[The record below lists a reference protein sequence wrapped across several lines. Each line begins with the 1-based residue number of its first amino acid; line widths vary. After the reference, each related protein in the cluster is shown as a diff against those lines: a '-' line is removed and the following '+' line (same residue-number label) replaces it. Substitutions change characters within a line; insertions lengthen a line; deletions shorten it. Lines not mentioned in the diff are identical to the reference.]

1 MTSRTILAR
10 EALRA
15 AVELR
20 TRLAI
25 PEDAPVCIYDVAK
38 KLDIDVRFVD
48 GDSFDGMYSKDHGV
62 ILVPSFRPYGRQ
74 AFSCAHEL
82 GHWHFGHGTRLDL
95 LIDNSLCAVKSDE
108 EFLADTFAG
117 YMLMPVWA
125 VRRMFISRGLHPD
138 TCSPLELYR
147 VSCQLG
153 VGYETLIEHLYYS
166 LRRLSPES
174 RERLQK
180 ASPKSI
186 REELLGKDAA
196 GVRHLALVDAAWGSV
211 AVDLQVGDMA
221 ILERGEQVAGPSAVS
236 CGHVSAGQV
245 IKAVRPGISTV
256 SSADGKW
263 AVYIRVSRKDFV
275 GRSDY
280 RHLGDPDVD

>member
-10 EALRA
+10 VALRA

-20 TRLAI
+20 AKLAI
-25 PEDAPVCIYDVAK
+25 PEDAPICIYDVAK
-38 KLDIDVRFVD
+38 KLDLDVRFVD
-48 GDSFDGMYSKDHGV
+48 GDSFDGMYLKDHGV

-95 LIDNSLCAVKSDE
+95 LMDNAVCAVKSDE

-117 YMLMPVWA
+117 HMLMPLWA
-125 VRRMFISRGLHPD
+125 VKRMFLSRGLKAD
-138 TCSPLELYR
+138 TCSYIELYR
-147 VSCQLG
+147 IACQLG
-153 VGYETLIEHLYYS
+153 VGYETLISHLYYS
-166 LRRLSPES
+166 LKKLSPES
-174 RERLQK
+174 HERLRK
-180 ASPKSI
+180 ASPKNI
-186 REELLGKDAA
+186 RAELLGGDAA
-196 GVRHLALVDAAWGSV
+196 GVRHLALVDAAWGAV

-221 ILERGEQVAGPSAVS
+221 IVARGERVGGSSVVPCGSVA
-236 CGHVSAGQV
+236 AGQV
-245 IKAVRPGISTV
+245 IKAVRPGVSTV
-256 SSADGKW
+256 SSGDGDW
-263 AVYIRVSRKDFV
+263 SAYVRVSRKDFV